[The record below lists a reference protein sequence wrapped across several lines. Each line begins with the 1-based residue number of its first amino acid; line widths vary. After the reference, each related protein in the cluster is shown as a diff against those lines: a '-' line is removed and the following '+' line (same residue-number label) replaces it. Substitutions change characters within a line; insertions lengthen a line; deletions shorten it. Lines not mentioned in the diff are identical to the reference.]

1 MKGNAILRALSILF
15 ILYSINA
22 ETLFEIKDASN
33 NKVLDVSTDGIRIL
47 NQGDTLMVISSS
59 EIKAN
64 LESSKGL
71 SRSFSV
77 STTTSKGTGTE
88 IMKLTA
94 DSTRFWIS
102 DTGSGFGV
110 SANSAASKAGVTNL
124 LKVSDNTTKMQ
135 DSLGGRYTAFNR
147 YNTFI
152 GLNAGKSTVPIY
164 DLDGKSNVFIGN
176 NSGFSNIGG
185 ANNVFIG
192 NEAGYK
198 SNESFNVFVGF
209 NSGKENVGGMGNTF
223 IGDNSGS
230 NNTWGCSN
238 SIYGSGAGYCNETG
252 SNNSVFG
259 SSAGRGYYDLSYSGN
274 CLFGTSAGYNTRTGG
289 YNVMLGYR
297 AGYSNQ
303 TGVGN
308 IFIGRDAGYSE
319 TTSDK
324 LYIENSNSTTPLIWG
339 DFANDLVKFNGYVG
353 INYSPVSYYG
363 LYVSNDYYGIRSDAT
378 TSTGAYTY
386 GVYGDGNGGTT
397 RNVSIYGASPS
408 GTGTNWA
415 AYLNGNVYVG
425 GTITYG
431 KSDVKIDHPS
441 DPKNKYLT
449 HTSIS
454 SDIMSNIYHGNVIL
468 DSAGKATV
476 TMQNWVEVANTDFR
490 YQLTAIGAPGP
501 NLYISKELSNS
512 SFEISGGSPNMKV
525 SWQVTGLRSDSYAK
539 ANPIIVETD
548 KKTDEKGYYLH
559 PKSYGQTED
568 KGIEYQI
575 LKKQNE
581 NDASK

>member
-1 MKGNAILRALSILF
+1 MKRNAILKVLSILF
-15 ILYSINA
+15 ILCSINA
-22 ETLFEIKDASN
+22 ETLFEVKDASN

-64 LESSKGL
+64 ISDGTKVL
-71 SRSFSV
+71 SRTFSV
-77 STTTSKGTGTE
+77 TTTSAKGTGTE

-102 DTGSGFGV
+102 DEGTGFGV
-110 SANSAASKAGVTNL
+110 STNSVASKAGITSL
-124 LKVSDNTTKMQ
+124 LKVSDNTTRMR
-135 DSLGGRYTAFNR
+135 DSLGGKYTDFSR
-147 YNTFI
+147 YNTFV
-152 GLNAGKSTVPIY
+152 GLDAGKSTVPIY
-164 DLDGKSNVFIGN
+164 DLNGKNNVFIGN
-176 NSGFSNIGG
+176 NAGYTNTDG

-198 SNESFNVFVGF
+198 SNENFNVFVGF

-223 IGDNSGS
+223 AGDNSGA

-252 SNNSVFG
+252 SNNAIFG

-274 CLFGTSAGYNTRTGG
+274 CLFGNSAGYSTRTGG

-303 TGVGN
+303 TGAGN

-339 DFANDLVKFNGYVG
+339 DFANDLLRFNGNVG
-353 INYSPVSYYG
+353 INTAPSAFYG
-363 LYVSNDYYGIRSDAT
+363 LNVIEDYYAIMGNAT

-397 RNVSIYGASPS
+397 RNVSIYGAGAS
-408 GTGTNWA
+408 GTGTNWSG
-415 AYLNGNVYVG
+415 YFNGDIDVI
-425 GTITYG
+425 GTVV
-431 KSDVKIDHPS
+431 KSKDEVKIDHPS
-441 DPKNKYLT
+441 DPKNKFLT

-454 SDIMSNIYHGNVIL
+454 SDMMSNIYHGNVIL

-476 TMQNWVEVANTDFR
+476 TMQDWVEDANTDFR

-501 NLYISKELSNS
+501 NLFISKELSSS

-525 SWQVTGLRSDSYAK
+525 SWQVTGLRSDNYAK

-548 KKTDEKGYYLH
+548 KKADEKGFYLH
-559 PKSYGQTED
+559 PEAFGQTED

-575 LKKQNE
+575 QKKHENE
-581 NDASK
+581 ISK